1 MPALTLKTQNPIL
14 RAESDSAGRIQP
26 DSAFL
31 MSMLAYIILIVYMP
45 ALTSKTQNRIGFCPQ
60 NQIVSELPNRVN
72 SMLGLMVMIQLNSA
86 GGSRIECIV
95 IVTVD

>member
-1 MPALTLKTQNPIL
+1 MLACIIL
-14 RAESDSAGRIQP
+14 VLYLQASFYVGNAESNWILPAESDWTLR
-26 DSAFL
+26 
-31 MSMLAYIILIVYMP
+31 
-45 ALTSKTQNRIGFCPQ
+45 QNRIGFCPQ

-86 GGSRIECIV
+86 GGSRIQCVV

>member
-1 MPALTLKTQNPIL
+1 MDSAHRIGFCIFDVNAGIYYTNSIYASIDVEN
-14 RAESDSAGRIQP
+14 AESDW
-26 DSAFL
+26 
-31 MSMLAYIILIVYMP
+31 ILP
-45 ALTSKTQNRIGFCPQ
+45 AESDWTLRQNRIGFCPQ

-72 SMLGLMVMIQLNSA
+72 SMLGLMAMIQLNSA